1 MGTGDFHFDTDPSD
15 PAAPNDDR
23 DDPGPNLDALGD
35 LDFEAD
41 YDLDPL
47 PGENG
52 IHESSG
58 STAQFDVAQESDIQD
73 ARVRRRG
80 VVSKQHDR
88 ITEEDFDDEDE
99 RDAFLLVNGHKCTL
113 FENGYTAREK
123 AAAIRFF
130 FGESSRDLVLRDA
143 LLAISESIRIDVF
156 RLRLVYEMYLTE
168 FRVNA
173 AFGFDAAPCPDL
185 VVGNAGWI
193 CGDTGKWIVA
203 EAWQQPGISKHEL
216 LGEAISRMPRPFG
229 HQHKGDADEKWV
241 IDKVNAVVDRLTEE
255 WMIGTKV
262 SVHDGRVDDF
272 LYVIGRNP
280 VLEQEEYIREN
291 QFRPRAFSYAW
302 SRLF

>member
-1 MGTGDFHFDTDPSD
+1 MGTGDFHFNTDPSD

-23 DDPGPNLDALGD
+23 DDLGPNLDALGD

-52 IHESSG
+52 LHESSG
-58 STAQFDVAQESDIQD
+58 SAAQFVVAQESDIQD

-80 VVSKQHDR
+80 VVPKQNDR
-88 ITEEDFDDEDE
+88 ITEDDFDDDDE

-130 FGESSRDLVLRDA
+130 FSESRNDLVLRDA

-168 FRVNA
+168 FRLNEG
-173 AFGFDAAPCPDL
+173 FGFEAAPCPDR
-185 VVGNAGWI
+185 VIGNAGWI
-193 CGDTGKWIVA
+193 CGDAGKWIVA
-203 EAWQQPGISKHEL
+203 EAWRQPGISKHEL
-216 LGEAISRMPRPFG
+216 LCEAIARMPRPYG
-229 HQHKGDADEKWV
+229 HPLKGNADQHWV
-241 IDKVNAVVDRLTEE
+241 VERVNSIVGRLVEE
-255 WMIGTKV
+255 WMIGSKV
-262 SVHDGRVDDF
+262 SVHNGRVDDF

-280 VLEQEEYIREN
+280 VLEQEEYMREN
-291 QFRPRAFSYAW
+291 HFRPRGLTYAW